1 MIGIL
6 SKRSENRGFTLLEV
20 VISMGLITI
29 ALLAVFRLQAQNLS
43 LQSEAQFITLANHLA
58 QDRMSQIQ
66 AGDELT
72 EGSSSGD
79 FGDDF
84 PYFSYR
90 EEISEMPDLENLF
103 KVKVSVFLDKKDAT
117 KDLSIETYLYR
128 NQM

>member
-1 MIGIL
+1 MIDIL
-6 SKRSENRGFTLLEV
+6 SKKSQNRGFTLIEV

-29 ALLAVFRLQAQNLS
+29 ALLAVFRLQAQNLN

-103 KVKVSVFLDKKDAT
+103 KVKVSVFLDKKEAT

>member
-1 MIGIL
+1 MIDIL
-6 SKRSENRGFTLLEV
+6 SKKSQNRGFTLIEV

-29 ALLAVFRLQAQNLS
+29 ALLAVFRLQAQNLD

-103 KVKVSVFLDKKDAT
+103 KVKVSVFLDKKKAT

>member
-29 ALLAVFRLQAQNLS
+29 ALLAVFRLQAQNLD

>member
-6 SKRSENRGFTLLEV
+6 SKRGQNRGFTLLEV

-29 ALLAVFRLQAQNLS
+29 ALLAVFRLQAQNLD

>member
-1 MIGIL
+1 
-6 SKRSENRGFTLLEV
+6 
-20 VISMGLITI
+20 MGLITI
-29 ALLAVFRLQAQNLS
+29 ALLAVFRLQAQNLD

-103 KVKVSVFLDKKDAT
+103 KVKVSVFLDKKKAT